1 MNFTNNEFG
10 NYNSKRNNN
19 YLNNYSNNFLQSS
32 FEQRNQSVNNISNY
46 DLRKIIKEEL
56 ESQIT
61 PFKKQIF
68 YLKDE
73 INNIYNNLN
82 RESIESLIKDI
93 KLSLYNFVDKK
104 YFSQKIEEM
113 NSRIDTN
120 ANNINKPQNAVINN
134 IISEIKKIKLEIN
147 NIKINNNNSINNSN
161 RYSSPLNQI
170 EKVQKGNMDNLSEMK
185 LKDIN
190 DKTSFLKTDIEN
202 LKEEINSFKNS
213 CSSSILG
220 SKKNFSELE
229 LKFENLK
236 TDSSSNKL
244 NLLKDVNKIKADI
257 KKIKD
262 DLNGMKIKNEK
273 NYMND
278 INKNNDVKIYEILEQ
293 LNLTKLSNFDVDK
306 YNIIC
311 ESYEKLMKNYIN
323 ISKIVEHQNNNI
335 IQLNNKFNEISFLS
349 KKQAKK
355 ESINYSDDNNIMQ
368 KKLEILDRQ
377 IQYLQNRVEK
387 ISMDNMQVKESNL
400 DYEKRREENLLMKQ
414 EVNKISNQMAVFN
427 AFIEENDKRREE
439 LNIRIDEI
447 KKELKEEKGINS
459 DNNIKLLQI
468 QNNIKTNEQKFIDL
482 ETKNK
487 NLENIIIKIDEEKI
501 KKLEEEIIRMKEK
514 ITASIEEG
522 KRFDDIKNE
531 IYENNRKNEKEKL
544 NEIENK
550 INKISDEINNI
561 KIENKGSNVDE
572 SKIKDIEEKI
582 KMLSNDKINENEF
595 KNKKLISEEIEN
607 KVNNNSKNINKLEE
621 RISEL
626 EEKINNMKKE
636 IKEKANNQIKSDNIN
651 VGKKIEDNVDK
662 KIEDNEIDKKRIVNL
677 GAEVI
682 KDNNKN
688 EISEFDNFDVDVVV
702 DTNSQKKKEEP
713 EIKDNET
720 DKKIIGNL
728 GAEVIKD
735 DNKNEKDDFDDFDVE
750 EIEDK

>member
-1 MNFTNNEFG
+1 MNFRNNEFG

-113 NSRIDTN
+113 NSRIDAN
-120 ANNINKPQNAVINN
+120 ANNLNKPQNAVINN

-161 RYSSPLNQI
+161 RYSSPFNQI
-170 EKVQKGNMDNLSEMK
+170 EKVTKNNMDNLSEMK
-185 LKDIN
+185 LRDIH

-468 QNNIKTNEQKFIDL
+468 QNNIKTNEQKLIDL

-544 NEIENK
+544 NEIENR
-550 INKISDEINNI
+550 INKIGDEINNI

-651 VGKKIEDNVDK
+651 VGKKIEDN
-662 KIEDNEIDKKRIVNL
+662 EIDKKRIVNL

-720 DKKIIGNL
+720 DKNKIGNL
-728 GAEVIKD
+728 GAEIPKD

>member
-82 RESIESLIKDI
+82 KESIESLIKDI

-113 NSRIDTN
+113 NSRIDIS

-161 RYSSPLNQI
+161 RYSSPFNQI

-220 SKKNFSELE
+220 NKKNFSELE

-293 LNLTKLSNFDVDK
+293 LNLTKL
-306 YNIIC
+306 
-311 ESYEKLMKNYIN
+311 
-323 ISKIVEHQNNNI
+323 
-335 IQLNNKFNEISFLS
+335 
-349 KKQAKK
+349 
-355 ESINYSDDNNIMQ
+355 
-368 KKLEILDRQ
+368 
-377 IQYLQNRVEK
+377 
-387 ISMDNMQVKESNL
+387 
-400 DYEKRREENLLMKQ
+400 
-414 EVNKISNQMAVFN
+414 
-427 AFIEENDKRREE
+427 
-439 LNIRIDEI
+439 
-447 KKELKEEKGINS
+447 
-459 DNNIKLLQI
+459 
-468 QNNIKTNEQKFIDL
+468 
-482 ETKNK
+482 
-487 NLENIIIKIDEEKI
+487 
-501 KKLEEEIIRMKEK
+501 
-514 ITASIEEG
+514 
-522 KRFDDIKNE
+522 
-531 IYENNRKNEKEKL
+531 
-544 NEIENK
+544 
-550 INKISDEINNI
+550 
-561 KIENKGSNVDE
+561 
-572 SKIKDIEEKI
+572 
-582 KMLSNDKINENEF
+582 
-595 KNKKLISEEIEN
+595 
-607 KVNNNSKNINKLEE
+607 
-621 RISEL
+621 
-626 EEKINNMKKE
+626 
-636 IKEKANNQIKSDNIN
+636 
-651 VGKKIEDNVDK
+651 
-662 KIEDNEIDKKRIVNL
+662 
-677 GAEVI
+677 
-682 KDNNKN
+682 
-688 EISEFDNFDVDVVV
+688 
-702 DTNSQKKKEEP
+702 
-713 EIKDNET
+713 
-720 DKKIIGNL
+720 
-728 GAEVIKD
+728 
-735 DNKNEKDDFDDFDVE
+735 
-750 EIEDK
+750 

>member
-32 FEQRNQSVNNISNY
+32 FEQRNQSVNNLSNY

-82 RESIESLIKDI
+82 KESIESLIKDI

-113 NSRIDTN
+113 NSRIDAN

-147 NIKINNNNSINNSN
+147 NIKINNNNSSNNSN
-161 RYSSPLNQI
+161 RYSSPFNQI

-459 DNNIKLLQI
+459 ENNIKLLQI
-468 QNNIKTNEQKFIDL
+468 QNNIKTNEQKLIDL

-514 ITASIEEG
+514 ITANIEEG

-561 KIENKGSNVDE
+561 KIGNKGSNVDE

-651 VGKKIEDNVDK
+651 VDK
-662 KIEDNEIDKKRIVNL
+662 KIEDNEIDNKRIVNL

-688 EISEFDNFDVDVVV
+688 EIGEFDNFDVDVVV

>member
-56 ESQIT
+56 ESQIA

-82 RESIESLIKDI
+82 KESIENLIKDI

-113 NSRIDTN
+113 NSRIDAN
-120 ANNINKPQNAVINN
+120 ANNLSKPQNAVINN

-161 RYSSPLNQI
+161 RYSSPFNQI

-439 LNIRIDEI
+439 INIRIDEI

-459 DNNIKLLQI
+459 ENNIKLLQI
-468 QNNIKTNEQKFIDL
+468 QNNIKTNEQKLIDL

-514 ITASIEEG
+514 ITANIEEG

-544 NEIENK
+544 NEIENR
-550 INKISDEINNI
+550 INKIGDEINNI
-561 KIENKGSNVDE
+561 KIGNKGNNVDE

-607 KVNNNSKNINKLEE
+607 KVNNNSKNINKLQE

-651 VGKKIEDNVDK
+651 VDK

-688 EISEFDNFDVDVVV
+688 EIGEFDNFDVDVVV

>member
-32 FEQRNQSVNNISNY
+32 FEQRNQSVNNLSNY

-82 RESIESLIKDI
+82 KESIESLIKDI

-113 NSRIDTN
+113 NSRID
-120 ANNINKPQNAVINN
+120 ANVSNLSKPQNAVINN

-147 NIKINNNNSINNSN
+147 NIKINNNNSSNNSN
-161 RYSSPLNQI
+161 RYSSPFNQI

-459 DNNIKLLQI
+459 ENNIKLLQI
-468 QNNIKTNEQKFIDL
+468 QNNIKTNEQKLIDL

-514 ITASIEEG
+514 ITANIEEG

-561 KIENKGSNVDE
+561 KIGNKGSNVDE

-651 VGKKIEDNVDK
+651 VDK
-662 KIEDNEIDKKRIVNL
+662 KIEDNEIDNKRIVNL

-688 EISEFDNFDVDVVV
+688 EIGEFDNFDVDVVV